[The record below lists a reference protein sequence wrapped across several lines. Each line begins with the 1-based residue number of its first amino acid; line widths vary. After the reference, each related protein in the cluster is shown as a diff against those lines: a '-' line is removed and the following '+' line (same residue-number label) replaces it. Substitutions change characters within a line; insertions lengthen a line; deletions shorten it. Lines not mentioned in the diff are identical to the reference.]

1 MPETM
6 SPREKVAALKTND
19 PTNPA
24 HRLASDLQAGHFAV
38 GDARDD
44 LIEVLSNLPRYASL
58 ASSGDHA
65 ELARRFHDT
74 YERLAPSFGYET
86 RPDTKTFDPE
96 SPNGRLMTAVC
107 GEVQSALIAENA
119 ALRAE
124 QDDAV
129 QVIEAEREDRELVEG
144 RLTARATE
152 AERKLSD
159 MREHRIA
166 ADLLVSTL
174 RADLTEAERKL
185 AEAVGHVKRLSDWI
199 EHEVGAELPYAEGE
213 EDARTFLSSKEAER
227 G

>member
-1 MPETM
+1 MTAPMPETM

-65 ELARRFHDT
+65 ELAR
-74 YERLAPSFGYET
+74 LAEAATPGT
-86 RPDTKTFDPE
+86 W
-96 SPNGRLMTAVC
+96 AVC
-107 GEVQSALIAENA
+107 PSSSWVVGAEGAGALCVMQEPFLDRTADANVANAAFIAAANPATVLALIAENA
-119 ALRAE
+119 ALRG
-124 QDDAV
+124 
-129 QVIEAEREDRELVEG
+129 ERNEWRDTVRFNERCWSEERGVMIDR
-144 RLTARATE
+144 A
-152 AERKLSD
+152 
-159 MREHRIA
+159 
-166 ADLLVSTL
+166 
-174 RADLTEAERKL
+174 TEAERKL